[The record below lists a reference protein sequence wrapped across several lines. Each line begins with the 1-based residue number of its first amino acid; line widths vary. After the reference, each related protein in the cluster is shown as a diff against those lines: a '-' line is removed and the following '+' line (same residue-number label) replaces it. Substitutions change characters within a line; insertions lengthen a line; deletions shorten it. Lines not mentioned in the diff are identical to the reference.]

1 MVSNGINVDTILT
14 YFDPDD
20 TEPFLELLVCEL
32 LLVIP
37 DVKKIKCYGC
47 VNNRSSKHDV
57 CLLSDRDAFDL
68 IFPTL
73 WNSVDPFIEETEELV
88 IASHEFLIDMYDLLK
103 SVKKVE
109 QAILLEIYTRLLF
122 KLYRNHK

>member
-14 YFDPDD
+14 YFDTDD

-37 DVKKIKCYGC
+37 EVKQIKCYSC
-47 VNNRSSKHDV
+47 VNNRSSEHDV

-109 QAILLEIYTRLLF
+109 QAIMLEIYIRLLF

>member
-14 YFDPDD
+14 YFDTDD

-37 DVKKIKCYGC
+37 EVKQIKCYSC
-47 VNNRSSKHDV
+47 VNNRSSEHDV

-73 WNSVDPFIEETEELV
+73 WNYVDPFIEETEELV

-109 QAILLEIYTRLLF
+109 QAIMLEIYIRLLF